1 MRRLTLA
8 QVKDPASGIARV
20 LNVPPSDSRF
30 VGYVN
35 EAYEALVEEMKSA
48 GTVWRYQICVTDGC
62 ITFPRQIAAI
72 EAVAV
77 CDQPLTIRN
86 QWFEF
91 LDSGFGLQGDGS
103 CGSGACNL
111 QLLERSPACTFADI
125 RGSAK
130 QIRVYADVAEE
141 AGAKILLQG
150 YDDNNNW
157 IRTETAPGN
166 GIWQD
171 GEKVTIST
179 APTNSTK
186 FFSALTGVQK
196 PITNG
201 SVRLYEYDTVL
212 LTQRAMAV
220 YEPDETTPWYRR
232 SLIPG
237 LSALADNGDDECESV
252 SVVVMAKLDFIPLRN
267 DTDYLVI
274 SSIPALKDMCQ
285 SVRKGESNLANEAA
299 EWHMRA
305 IRKLH
310 KQTRHYKGDGAVSP
324 IRMPRR
330 EVWGA
335 SVENMI

>member
-35 EAYEALVEEMKSA
+35 EAYEALVEEMKSW
-48 GTVWRYQICVTDGC
+48 GTVWKYQICVTDGC
-62 ITFPRQIAAI
+62 VTWPRQIAAI
-72 EAVAV
+72 EAASV
-77 CDQPLTIRN
+77 CSEPLTIRN
-86 QWFEF
+86 HWFEF
-91 LDSGFGLQGDGS
+91 LDSGPGLQSDEGCS
-103 CGSGACNL
+103 L
-111 QLLERSPACTFADI
+111 QLFDRPPAVGFADI
-125 RGSAK
+125 RPSAK
-130 QIRVYADVAEE
+130 QIRVYADVAE
-141 AGAKILLQG
+141 ASGSRILLQG

-157 IRTETAPGN
+157 IRTQVAGAW
-166 GIWQD
+166 ID
-171 GEKVTIST
+171 GEYVTIST
-179 APTNSTK
+179 TPTNSTK
-186 FFSALTGVQK
+186 FFSSLTGVQK

-201 SVRLYEYDTVL
+201 TVRLFEYDTVA
-212 LTQRAMAV
+212 LTQRAMAI

-237 LSALADNGDDECESV
+237 LAAMADNGTDCEQV

-274 SSIPALKDMCQ
+274 SSLPALKDMCQ
-285 SVRKGESNLANEAA
+285 SVRKGESNLASEAA
-299 EWHMRA
+299 EWHVRA

-324 IRMPRR
+324 IRMPSRD
-330 EVWGA
+330 VYGA
-335 SVENMI
+335 GIENMI